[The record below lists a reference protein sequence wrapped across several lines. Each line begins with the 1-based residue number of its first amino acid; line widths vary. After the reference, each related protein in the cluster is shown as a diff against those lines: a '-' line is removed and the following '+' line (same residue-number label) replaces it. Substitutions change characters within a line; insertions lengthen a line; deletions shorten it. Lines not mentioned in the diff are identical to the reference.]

1 MSKNKD
7 NQFGDVKN
15 SVGVAIKRAQV
26 KQTRQMQEAI
36 RKIENLEV
44 N

>member
-15 SVGVAIKRAQV
+15 SVGVAIREAQE
-26 KQTRQMQEAI
+26 KASRRMKEAI
-36 RKIENLEV
+36 RKVESLEV
-44 N
+44 V